1 MLIGVV
7 GLFGRGTNGITALLL
22 VLEPWA
28 FDCGMTRETVAT
40 DVFVTAGIVYALL
53 FVEVFTDTVAFG
65 VVVII
70 CIVGGLCCGV
80 VALCNQVSGLGGI
93 LVATVVLLIA

>member
-7 GLFGRGTNGITALLL
+7 GLFGRGTNGIIALLV
-22 VLEPWA
+22 VLEPGA
-28 FDCGMTRETVAT
+28 FGCRVARETVVT

-53 FVEVFTDTVAFG
+53 FVEIFADAVTFG
-65 VVVII
+65 VVVIV
-70 CIVGGLCCGV
+70 CIVGGFCCGV
-80 VALCNQVSGLGGI
+80 MALGGQGSRLEGV